1 LHYVVYRRIFFG
13 ENARGILTLSTFVT
27 LFAIGVLGNN
37 LILTTGHIGYTWAL
51 HFSWIVVMFGG
62 THLHLES
69 FAELTEAERFN
80 LYLGSTWMLLI
91 AVVLT
96 GLSFF
101 LYKKGYSSS
110 ITE

>member
-1 LHYVVYRRIFFG
+1 MG
-13 ENARGILTLSTFVT
+13 EDVRGILTLSTLVT
-27 LFAIGVLGNN
+27 LFAIGVLRNN

-62 THLHLES
+62 THLHLEN
-69 FAELTEAERFN
+69 FTELTEAERFN
-80 LYLGSTWMLLI
+80 LYLGSTWMLII